1 MFQTYSYT
9 IFIVFALL
17 QIIYILLFYRLEN
30 KQKEAVETR
39 LLHSTKGI
47 YFTLFTLILGVP
59 VISIIASAMTGS
71 LFFRGIGIGL
81 YIYGFLAGFTVFF
94 LFNRSVIK
102 DYNGLYFYNDYF
114 INVEYNVFLG
124 IRCKEQIVIKDIN
137 SVRILYCARGRL
149 LHLKFDNGNEDYFN
163 IQYVNSHNFEG
174 YFLYRSLKS
183 EVLKIKISEF
193 KKLKKKM

>member
-1 MFQTYSYT
+1 MFQTYFYT

-17 QIIYILLFYRLEN
+17 QSIYILLFYRLEK

-59 VISIIASAMTGS
+59 TISIIASAVTGS

-81 YIYGFLAGFTVFF
+81 YIYGFLVGFTVFF

-102 DYNGLYFYNDYF
+102 RYNGLYFYKDYF

-124 IRCKEQIVIKDIN
+124 IQCKEQIVIKDIN
-137 SVRILYCARGRL
+137 SVRIFYCARGRL

-163 IQYVNSHNFEG
+163 IQYVNSHHLES
-174 YFLYRSLKS
+174 YFLHRKLEPK
-183 EVLKIKISEF
+183 VLKIKISEF
-193 KKLKKKM
+193 KKLEKKT